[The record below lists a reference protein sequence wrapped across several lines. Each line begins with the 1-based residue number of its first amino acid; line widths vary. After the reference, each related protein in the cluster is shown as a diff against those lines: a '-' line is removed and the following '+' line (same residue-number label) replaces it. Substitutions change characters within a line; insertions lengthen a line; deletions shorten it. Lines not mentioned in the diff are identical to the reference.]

1 MDQFKN
7 LFNCSLCNEILVS
20 PVTIACGNN
29 VCKRH
34 LDQILES
41 LSNSEKQSFK
51 CQLCH
56 NVHSLSINDLII
68 NKQIQN
74 ILDTEFYK
82 MKININCFEECKQT
96 LEDTNE
102 TFSMFESISKDPES
116 HIYEYFQE
124 IKNKVD
130 IRREELKAKIDTYSD
145 DILKSIDLKR
155 LSCIKLSS
163 NFNQTASEIEQ
174 LKKELDELF
183 KQFNNFEINQNKYET
198 LKRNADILKDKFAQK
213 VIVYKESL
221 ILNKDYSF
229 VCKDTSIEDIFGRLD
244 LKDTSSDVTETS
256 VKKDAG
262 NYILSSIIKYRY
274 FKIFFI
280 KYKKFGRCKTFR
292 ESMI

>member
-7 LFNCSLCNEILVS
+7 LFNCSLCSEILVS

-41 LSNSEKQSFK
+41 SSNSGKQSFK

-74 ILDTEFYK
+74 ILNTEVYK
-82 MKININCFEECKQT
+82 MKIDINYFEECKQT

-102 TFSMFESISKDPES
+102 TFAMFESISKDPES
-116 HIYEYFQE
+116 HIYGYFQE

-130 IRREELKAKIDTYSD
+130 IRREELKGKIDIYSD
-145 DILKSIDLKR
+145 DILKSIDLNR
-155 LSCIKLSS
+155 FNCIKLSS
-163 NFNQTASEIEQ
+163 NFKQTASEIEQ

-183 KQFNNFEINQNKYET
+183 KQFNNFEINQYKYET
-198 LKRNADILKDKFAQK
+198 LKRSLDPLKDKFAQK
-213 VIVYKESL
+213 VVVYKDSL
-221 ILNKDYSF
+221 ILNKEYSF
-229 VCKDTSIEDIFGRLD
+229 VCNDISIEDIFGRLD
-244 LKDTSSDVTETS
+244 LKETYSDATENS
-256 VKKDAG
+256 VKKDTG
-262 NYILSSIIKYRY
+262 NYILILI
-274 FKIFFI
+274 
-280 KYKKFGRCKTFR
+280 
-292 ESMI
+292 